1 MYIPHGVSFTIGFFV
16 TFFYGFI
23 LKAPRAGLL
32 IAIIIALAKEIEDT
46 DRYGKFSWITTV
58 AIMSG
63 AAIAYMFLNIIAL
76 L

>member
-1 MYIPHGVSFTIGFFV
+1 MHIPHDVSFTIGFFV

-23 LKAPRAGLL
+23 LKAPRAGLI

-46 DRYGKFSWITTV
+46 SRYGEFSWVTTV
-58 AIMSG
+58 SLISG